1 MNKIYKVIWSK
12 ARNCYVVVSEL
23 AKRNGKCSSSLNK
36 KIIAAFL
43 AAGMTIPLSVSAAG
57 YVPQGNTSGIYSVAV
72 GSYATANGWS
82 AIAVGNNAIA
92 KGDQAVAVGNTAT
105 TGRNATSA
113 EARIGAYNALQET
126 IKADAAFEN
135 VAAVQNAKTYA
146 ALVSALN
153 SVGTAAANSYRN
165 QLNDLVTT
173 LQNQAP
179 SSTNAIAVG
188 NNATAGGTSAIA
200 VGNAATALKEDG
212 TAAHYAIAVG
222 NSAKARNTNAI
233 AIGSGDSFTP
243 YGLSTAIL
251 SGAWGEYDIAIGLA
265 AAHGE
270 RVSATTGTIKD
281 GGGYFAE
288 GGTGK
293 ALAIGWRAQAMRAN
307 TIALGK
313 EAMATGE
320 NATAIGHG
328 ARALTPGSVVIGGQ
342 GNGSA
347 GVQQG
352 NLNTALDTIE
362 RGGYSIAIGTN
373 AMNFTTSYN
382 STDNYFANTK
392 NSISI
397 GHFAHTHA
405 AYAFAIGV
413 STDATAER
421 SFAIGTTST
430 NIDREH
436 TGARAGGQGSLT
448 FGDQAV
454 VGVKKPSENT
464 REEERGGHVL
474 VNDAMAMGTNSWA
487 QARNAVALGGGMSY
501 TYHDTSADGKIKT
514 MTNITKYYDGSQ
526 KKWVDIAE
534 GTGAHVGL
542 NADGGVAIGGAT
554 GTVDLNGSESH
565 WPTTTPGAVSGYTA
579 AASIS
584 DNATRAIAIGS
595 GSVIGDDAENSVA
608 VGARNIV
615 TGVNSTAVGA
625 GEGDA
630 AADSKKY
637 ANMVTANGS
646 AVFGNKNKIGKQEF
660 KDVEKEVEING
671 SKIKVLQPK
680 VLQPDTT
687 TTDVFV
693 VGGNNEI
700 AKNSGKATYIG
711 VFGSTNKIEGGG
723 STNSTMIG
731 NSNEVTNKLTN
742 SLVAGNSNTGLNQV
756 TDSQIIGNSNTA
768 IGTDV
773 SNLVVLGN
781 STTATGGISSAI
793 AIGQG
798 TTIGANN
805 AIAMGTAAS
814 VSVENGVAL
823 GSSSVAARDKANGG
837 AGAGYDVVTG
847 TNYAGTGAGSA
858 TWVSTLAAISVG
870 GDSSNA
876 AIGQATTATRQLTG
890 LAAGTADTDAVNVAQ
905 LKRVASSV
913 NAVNLKFNANA
924 GGVKSNASGS
934 TVNVVGTTAKSGHTY
949 SADNVTTEITQDD
962 SGNSTIT
969 IKMDENP
976 SFSSVTTGNTK
987 IDSNGLAISGG
998 PSVTKT
1004 NVTMAGQQI
1013 HNVAAGSS
1021 PTDAVNL
1028 NQLNKT
1034 AEQLQWRIGI
1044 TDDGGTN
1051 GTKNKDGAFTKA
1063 LEPSL
1068 VGNVDGVDKSNVQF
1082 IAGNGIDI
1090 SNTELKDKNG
1100 YGVKI
1105 SSKFIKLKPTIEGGH
1120 FAGSIVYEGDD
1131 GKPHEYFLTGGGASA
1146 VDVISDKRAAVA
1158 EAVTKESKDAD
1169 GNKVYNHAIEIF
1181 TPYIEISGT
1190 EDAKEKDF
1198 AKASGDN
1205 AIALGHQAEAAA
1217 ENTIAMG
1224 HNADAKSEASTA
1236 IGYNSHAHGPGSVSI
1251 GVAATTSGNR
1261 AIAIGTTARNVEDVN
1276 YETSNPHQGARAA
1289 GQGSIV
1295 LGDRARALSQEY
1307 QGTDERIG
1315 TPDTAVNDA
1324 IAVGTR
1330 AEVRARNAI
1339 AIGGNSSYSYTD
1351 KDTGKLMTVY
1361 GNAGGRQVGA
1371 VVGAEAYSGIAI
1383 GGAYGSFDE
1392 NTKTIN
1398 EEMSAAATY
1407 GIRGIAIGSGAL
1419 VANPDDFRDLQKA
1432 LSDKTYISYK
1442 KAFEE
1447 SRSNYLA
1454 ALSAWN
1460 AIKDITPNDPS
1471 MPYSM
1476 RVTKEEKAAAESR
1489 YNSTKEAM
1497 TKATANYSM
1506 ALKEVV
1512 RLQQKDS
1519 VLETDAI
1526 AIGTQANASVR
1537 DSIAL
1542 GSKSV
1547 TNTDDRAG
1555 VRTGISGYDP
1565 LSETSDNDYFR
1576 GGMVGGTKYEE
1587 DDPVWRS
1594 TAGSLSVGG
1603 GTTTVTNADGE
1614 EVKVT
1619 VTRRISNVAAGVS
1632 DSDAVNVAQL
1642 KRATTFSTDS
1652 RNTTL
1657 GVDEEGKMSIS
1668 SPYLNIKGVGA
1679 TAEHT
1684 SIIKRY
1690 KTAEAYKA
1698 SLDEEE
1704 KEIAGRIASIN
1715 KTRSLINDSLKTL
1728 EADYKAQKI
1737 SEADYRLH
1745 KLEYDDQLTA
1755 TSYRLDDLNASLK
1768 EIKAKSAN
1776 AATVF
1781 AEAKDYY
1788 DSQANASGTDS
1799 IAIGNK
1805 AASGGKDSIT
1815 LGQNNRI
1822 GTAGAIDADAD
1833 TDLEKE
1839 GARSI
1844 AIGSNNTITGTKET
1858 DSSTDSIAIGTGN
1871 TVSNKESIVM
1881 GKGNTVT
1888 GEQSLAIGTGHTIK
1902 GNRSGAIGDPSA
1914 IDTDDSWAIG
1924 NSNTIT
1930 GNQSFILGNNSTADK
1945 ENTFIIGSKVT
1956 TTAANSVFL
1965 GNDTAYVAA
1974 GTRTAGL
1981 RTDYTGDTF
1990 NGNTYKYAG
1999 GDQTVGV
2006 VSVGN
2011 KNETRRIQNVAPGLV
2026 GPESTDAIN
2035 GSQLYSAMSNV
2046 NNNVTNLGNQITN
2059 VDSRARK
2066 GIAGAAALA
2075 ALHPLEFDPDD
2086 KLTFAAGMGH
2096 YRGENAAALGLF
2108 YRPDEKV
2115 MFSLGGTVGNGENMV
2130 NAGVSFSLDRTPRV
2144 TGSRTALTKE
2154 VVHLREQVAR
2164 QDAQIAKQNQ
2174 QIAMQG
2180 AQIAQL
2186 TALVSQLTGV
2196 PVAVPSVPQVAA
2208 PTPFPDNLDNKW
2220 AYDVI
2225 EDLEQRGYFT
2235 GYAGRELTR
2244 DEFAAALDRA
2254 MAGGAK
2260 LEERIIR
2267 EFEPEL
2273 SHVRVAHVE
2282 GKGNNEGEW
2291 YERPRASHD
2300 KYENKHEIAKKYSR
2314 VQEKKVTSKS

>member
-43 AAGMTIPLSVSAAG
+43 AAGTVMSASASVEAVAVGYYAG
-57 YVPQGNTSGIYSVAV
+57 QAKGNAKGTNSVAV
-72 GSYATANGWS
+72 G
-82 AIAVGNNAIA
+82 
-92 KGDQAVAVGNTAT
+92 DHENTVTIERTVKKPGT
-105 TGRNATSA
+105 TTNINTSTQP
-113 EARIGAYNALQET
+113 GAYG
-126 IKADAAFEN
+126 K
-135 VAAVQNAKTYA
+135 
-146 ALVSALN
+146 
-153 SVGTAAANSYRN
+153 
-165 QLNDLVTT
+165 
-173 LQNQAP
+173 
-179 SSTNAIAVG
+179 
-188 NNATAGGTSAIA
+188 
-200 VGNAATALKEDG
+200 
-212 TAAHYAIAVG
+212 
-222 NSAKARNTNAI
+222 
-233 AIGSGDSFTP
+233 
-243 YGLSTAIL
+243 
-251 SGAWGEYDIAIGLA
+251 YDIAIGKA

-270 RVSATTGTIKD
+270 RASATTGAGTNADTDI
-281 GGGYFAE
+281 GGYFTEAANANANSYV
-288 GGTGK
+288 GGAIAVGHD
-293 ALAIGWRAQAMRAN
+293 ALAVRQYA
-307 TIALGK
+307 IALGTQS
-313 EAMATGE
+313 MAAGQYAVAVGA
-320 NATAIGHG
+320 N
-328 ARALTPGSVVIGGQ
+328 ARALTPNSIAIGGGTAGSQ
-342 GNGSA
+342 GT
-347 GVQQG
+347 QG
-352 NLNTALDTIE
+352 RGAINTPLDSPDN
-362 RGGYSIAIGTN
+362 GGYSITIGTAN
-373 AMNFTTSYN
+373 NFTYGYN
-382 STDNYFANTK
+382 NTDDYYANTK
-392 NSISI
+392 NSIAI
-397 GHFAHTHA
+397 GYRAHTHA
-405 AYAFAIGV
+405 ANAFAIGT

-430 NIDREH
+430 NIDEPHR
-436 TGARAGGQGSLT
+436 GAHAGGQGSLA

-454 VGVKKPSENT
+454 VGTILPVNQT
-464 REEERGGHVL
+464 EEQRRGSQTE
-474 VNDAMAMGTNSWA
+474 VNDAIAVGTNTITK
-487 QARNAVALGGGMSY
+487 ARNAVALGGGMSY
-501 TYHDTSADGKIKT
+501 TYHDGAGTSN
-514 MTNITKYYDGSQ
+514 MTNTTRYWNGSG
-526 KKWVDIAE
+526 WVPEAE
-534 GTGAHVGL
+534 GTGANVGQR
-542 NADGGVAIGGAT
+542 ADGGIAIGGAT
-554 GTVDLNGSESH
+554 GTVTGEQGNTYF
-565 WPTTTPGAVSGYTA
+565 PTGEPTGVDDYTA
-579 AASIS
+579 AATIG
-584 DNATRAIAIGS
+584 DNATRAVAIGS
-595 GSVIGDDAENSVA
+595 GSVIGDNAVNSVA

-615 TGVNSTAVGA
+615 SGVNSTAVGS
-625 GEGDA
+625 GDDTSA
-630 AADSKKY
+630 NKVSAY
-637 ANMVTANGS
+637 ATGS
-646 AVFGNKNKIGKQEF
+646 FGNKNLVGKQQV
-660 KDVEKEVEING
+660 DANG
-671 SKIKVLQPK
+671 NL
-680 VLQPDTT
+680 LPDSTT
-687 TTDVFV
+687 TNVFA
-693 VGGNNEI
+693 VGGDNEI
-700 AKNSGKATYIG
+700 ANDNGNATYIG
-711 VFGSTNKIEGGG
+711 VFGSTNKVEGSD
-723 STNSTMIG
+723 STNSTIIG
-731 NSNEVTNKLTN
+731 NSNTVSNKLTN
-742 SLVAGNSNTGLNQV
+742 SLVAGNSNTGLDQV
-756 TDSQIIGNSNTA
+756 TNSQIIGNSNTA
-768 IGTDV
+768 IGADV

-805 AIAMGTAAS
+805 AIAIGTYANSSHANS
-814 VSVENGVAL
+814 VAL
-823 GSSSVAARDKANGG
+823 GSGSQTAAAVGTSSAKVGSITFGTFAGASPSSVVSIGTSSSPRQLINVAAGRISSTSTDAINGSQLYAAYDQLQWSLSTSANGG
-837 AGAGYDVVTG
+837 TVAGSLSNAIVGKPNSTTDRSNV
-847 TNYAGTGAGSA
+847 NFIAGTG
-858 TWVSTLAAISVG
+858 ISIASGAQSG
-870 GDSSNA
+870 GYKIEISSN
-876 AIGQATTATRQLTG
+876 
-890 LAAGTADTDAVNVAQ
+890 
-905 LKRVASSV
+905 
-913 NAVNLKFNANA
+913 FE
-924 GGVKSNASGS
+924 NASITDGRLTKITYEGKEYDVGS
-934 TVNVVGTTAKSGHTY
+934 KVLPLGFSGDTGASFNRDPGTTVKVSGGATG
-949 SADNVTTEITQDD
+949 NLTE
-962 SGNSTIT
+962 GNIGVVSNGTDTLTVKLAEDINLG
-969 IKMDENP
+969 KNG
-976 SFSSVTTGNTK
+976 SVTTGNTK
-987 IDSNGLAISGG
+987 IDTNGLTNGSTKVTGSEVTVGGTMVNNTGLTISGG

-1051 GTKNKDGAFTKA
+1051 GAKDEDGAFTKA

-1068 VGNVDGVDKSNVQF
+1068 VGNVDGVDRSNVQF
-1082 IAGNGIDI
+1082 IAGTGIDI
-1090 SNTELKDKNG
+1090 SHSELKDDNG

-1105 SSKFIKLKPTIEGGH
+1105 SSKFEELKPTIEGGH
-1120 FAGSIVYEGDD
+1120 FAGSITYD
-1131 GKPHEYFLTGGGASA
+1131 GHKYLLTGGGASV
-1146 VDVISDKRAAVA
+1146 VDVISDKRAAIA
-1158 EAVTKESKDAD
+1158 EAVTKESEDAD

-1205 AIALGHQAEAAA
+1205 AIALGHQAKAEA

-1224 HNADAKSEASTA
+1224 HNADAKAEASTA
-1236 IGYNSHAHGPGSVSI
+1236 IGYNSHAHGPDSVSI

-1261 AIAIGTTARNVEDVN
+1261 AIAIGTTARNVEDVD

-1371 VVGAEAYSGIAI
+1371 VVGDDAYSGIAI
-1383 GGAYGSFDE
+1383 GGAYGTVTVDE
-1392 NTKTIN
+1392 NGDLVSLNREID
-1398 EEMSAAATY
+1398 AAATY
-1407 GIRGIAIGSGAL
+1407 GVRGIAIGSGAL
-1419 VANPDDFRDLQKA
+1419 VANPDDFQSLQKA

-1442 KAFEE
+1442 QAFEE
-1447 SRSNYLA
+1447 ARSNYTA

-1460 AIKDITPNDPS
+1460 AIKDITPNDPD
-1471 MPYSM
+1471 MPSSM
-1476 RVTKEEKAAAESR
+1476 RVTKEEKAAAEAL
-1489 YNSTKEAM
+1489 YNSTKAAM
-1497 TKATANYSM
+1497 EKATANYSM

-1519 VLETDAI
+1519 VLESDAI
-1526 AIGTQANASVR
+1526 AIGTQANASIR

-1542 GSKSV
+1542 GSNSV
-1547 TNTDDRAG
+1547 TDANDKSG
-1555 VRTGISGYDP
+1555 YRTGISGYDP

-1576 GGMVGGTKYEE
+1576 GGTVGGTEYEE

-1614 EVKVT
+1614 EVTVT
-1619 VTRRISNVAAGVS
+1619 VTRRISNVAAGVN

-1652 RNTTL
+1652 RNTTI
-1657 GVDEEGKMSIS
+1657 GVDEEGNMSIS

-1679 TAEHT
+1679 SAEHT
-1684 SIIKRY
+1684 SIIKQY
-1690 KTAEAYKA
+1690 KNAEAYK
-1698 SLDEEE
+1698 SGLDSEAEE
-1704 KEIAGRIASIN
+1704 IQGRIDSIN
-1715 KTRSLINDSLKTL
+1715 KTRSIITDNLTQL
-1728 EADYKAQKI
+1728 EADYGSSKI
-1737 SEADYRLH
+1737 SESDYTAQ
-1745 KLEYDDQLTA
+1745 KLEYNDQLSATA
-1755 TSYRLDDLNASLK
+1755 LRLENLEASLN

-1776 AATVF
+1776 AEAVF
-1781 AEAKDYY
+1781 AEAKSYY

-1805 AASGGKDSIT
+1805 AASGGKDSISI
-1815 LGQNNRI
+1815 GQNNQI
-1822 GTAGAIDADAD
+1822 GTVGELDADAD

-1839 GARSI
+1839 GANSI
-1844 AIGSNNTITGTKET
+1844 AIGKDNKITGTKNS

-1871 TVSNKESIVM
+1871 TVTNTESLAM

-1990 NGNTYKYAG
+1990 NGITYKYAG
-1999 GDQTVGV
+1999 GEETVGV

-2011 KNETRRIQNVAPGLV
+2011 STQTRRIQNVAPGLV
-2026 GPESTDAIN
+2026 AENSTDAIN

-2046 NNNVTNLGNQITN
+2046 NNNVTNLGNQISN
-2059 VDSRARK
+2059 VENRTKK
-2066 GIAGAAALA
+2066 GLAGAAALA
-2075 ALHPLEFDPDD
+2075 ALHPLDFDPDD
-2086 KLTFAAGMGH
+2086 KLTFAAGIGH

-2115 MFSLGGTVGNGENMV
+2115 MFSLGGTLGNGENMI

-2260 LEERIIR
+2260 LEERLIK